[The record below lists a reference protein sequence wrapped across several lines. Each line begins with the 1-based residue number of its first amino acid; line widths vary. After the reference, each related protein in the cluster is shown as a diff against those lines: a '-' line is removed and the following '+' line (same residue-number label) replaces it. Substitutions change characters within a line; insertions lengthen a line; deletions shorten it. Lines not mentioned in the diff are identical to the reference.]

1 MWMTT
6 KRDNPKRPELPPP
19 DAVIE
24 GPVRT
29 CVACRS
35 KDGRDDLVRW
45 VAAEDGRVALDAR
58 AVRSGRGAWVHPTR
72 KCVSLMVKRH
82 AAERALKLAV
92 VPDLEVGAL
101 LTVTVTS
108 ASNVVLFTGT
118 PMVNVGGVWM
128 IDATTLPE
136 GTYTVRATARD
147 AAGNTATAGPNT
159 FVVDTTPP
167 AVAITAP
174 ADDSITNDNTP
185 ALTGTAEAGATVQIS
200 VDGAVVGTVTA
211 NAGGAWTFTAGAIA
225 GLLAVGVTARWLK
238 VARDA

>member
-101 LTVTVTS
+101 LTQLRAALVQRITS
-108 ASNVVLFTGT
+108 LIVVSGRRRAIAIGT
-118 PMVNVGGVWM
+118 EAVS
-128 IDATTLPE
+128 AAL
-136 GTYTVRATARD
+136 VRKR
-147 AAGNTATAGPNT
+147 
-159 FVVDTTPP
+159 VP
-167 AVAITAP
+167 AVIVAGDAGE
-174 ADDSITNDNTP
+174 AAR
-185 ALTGTAEAGATVQIS
+185 ALAEAPGRGGPRVLRYADKAALGALFNRGEVALVALLDPS
-200 VDGAVVGTVTA
+200 VAAEAVST
-211 NAGGAWTFTAGAIA
+211 IDR
-225 GLLAVGVTARWLK
+225 LAALEES
-238 VARDA
+238 

>member
-1 MWMTT
+1 MTT

-58 AVRSGRGAWVHPTR
+58 AARSGRGAWVHPTR

-101 LTVTVTS
+101 LAQLRAALVQRITS
-108 ASNVVLFTGT
+108 LIVVSGRRRAIAIGT
-118 PMVNVGGVWM
+118 EAVS
-128 IDATTLPE
+128 AAL
-136 GTYTVRATARD
+136 VRKR
-147 AAGNTATAGPNT
+147 
-159 FVVDTTPP
+159 VP
-167 AVAITAP
+167 AVIVAGDAGE
-174 ADDSITNDNTP
+174 AAR
-185 ALTGTAEAGATVQIS
+185 ALAEAPGRGGPRVLRYADKAALGALFNRGEVALVALLDPS
-200 VDGAVVGTVTA
+200 VAAEAVST
-211 NAGGAWTFTAGAIA
+211 IDR
-225 GLLAVGVTARWLK
+225 LAALEES
-238 VARDA
+238 

>member
-1 MWMTT
+1 MTT

-58 AVRSGRGAWVHPTR
+58 AARSGRGAWVHPTR

-92 VPDLEVGAL
+92 LPDLEVGAL
-101 LTVTVTS
+101 LTQLRAALVQRITS
-108 ASNVVLFTGT
+108 LIVVSGRRRAIAIGT
-118 PMVNVGGVWM
+118 EAVS
-128 IDATTLPE
+128 AAL
-136 GTYTVRATARD
+136 VRKR
-147 AAGNTATAGPNT
+147 
-159 FVVDTTPP
+159 VP
-167 AVAITAP
+167 AVIVAGDAGE
-174 ADDSITNDNTP
+174 AAR
-185 ALTGTAEAGATVQIS
+185 ALAEAPGRGGPRVLRYADKAALGALFNRGEVALVALLDPS
-200 VDGAVVGTVTA
+200 VAAEAVST
-211 NAGGAWTFTAGAIA
+211 IDR
-225 GLLAVGVTARWLK
+225 LAALEES
-238 VARDA
+238 

>member
-1 MWMTT
+1 MTT

-92 VPDLEVGAL
+92 APDLEVGAL
-101 LTVTVTS
+101 LAQLRAALVQRITS
-108 ASNVVLFTGT
+108 LIVVSSRRRAIAIGT
-118 PMVNVGGVWM
+118 EAVS
-128 IDATTLPE
+128 AAL
-136 GTYTVRATARD
+136 ARKR
-147 AAGNTATAGPNT
+147 
-159 FVVDTTPP
+159 VP
-167 AVAITAP
+167 AVIVAGDAGE
-174 ADDSITNDNTP
+174 AAR
-185 ALTGTAEAGATVQIS
+185 ALAEAPGRGGPRVLRYADKAALGALFNRGEVALVALLDPS
-200 VDGAVVGTVTA
+200 VAAEAVST
-211 NAGGAWTFTAGAIA
+211 IDR
-225 GLLAVGVTARWLK
+225 LAALEES
-238 VARDA
+238 

>member
-101 LTVTVTS
+101 LTQLRAALVQRITS
-108 ASNVVLFTGT
+108 LIVVSGRRRAIAIGT
-118 PMVNVGGVWM
+118 EAVS
-128 IDATTLPE
+128 AAL
-136 GTYTVRATARD
+136 VRKR
-147 AAGNTATAGPNT
+147 
-159 FVVDTTPP
+159 VP
-167 AVAITAP
+167 AVIVAGDAGE
-174 ADDSITNDNTP
+174 AAR
-185 ALTGTAEAGATVQIS
+185 ALAEASGRGGPRVLRYADKAALGALFNRGEVALVALLDPS
-200 VDGAVVGTVTA
+200 VAAEAVST
-211 NAGGAWTFTAGAIA
+211 IDR
-225 GLLAVGVTARWLK
+225 LAALEES
-238 VARDA
+238 

>member
-1 MWMTT
+1 MTT

-101 LTVTVTS
+101 LTQLRAALVQRITS
-108 ASNVVLFTGT
+108 LIVVSGRRRAIAIGT
-118 PMVNVGGVWM
+118 EAVS
-128 IDATTLPE
+128 AAL
-136 GTYTVRATARD
+136 VRKR
-147 AAGNTATAGPNT
+147 
-159 FVVDTTPP
+159 VP
-167 AVAITAP
+167 AVIVAGDAGE
-174 ADDSITNDNTP
+174 AAR
-185 ALTGTAEAGATVQIS
+185 ALAEAPGRGGPRVLRYADKAALGALFNRGEVALVALLDPS
-200 VDGAVVGTVTA
+200 VAAEAVST
-211 NAGGAWTFTAGAIA
+211 IDR
-225 GLLAVGVTARWLK
+225 LAALEES
-238 VARDA
+238 